1 LAVAELQS
9 LTLQPVRVVPN
20 PVTDGAVVSFQLRKS
35 GPVSCVV
42 YDAVGNRVASL
53 AGGFRAAGDHRVTWD
68 AAGAEPGVYFC
79 QLVADG
85 RITNTRMVRVR

>member
-1 LAVAELQS
+1 LAVAESQS
-9 LTLQPVRVVPN
+9 LALQPARVVPN

-42 YDAVGNRVASL
+42 YDAAGNRVASL
-53 AGGFRAAGDHRVTWD
+53 ADGFRAAGDHRVAWN

-79 QLVADG
+79 QLVANG
-85 RITNTRMVRVR
+85 QVTNTRMVRVR